1 MSDTR
6 TYDIVVIGSGE
17 GGKYIAWNLAAR
29 GRKVVVVERQYVG
42 GSCPNIACLPSK
54 NFVHGAKVAHYHQRG
69 KEFGIV
75 GGSGWHVDMA
85 LVRERK
91 RRMVEGL
98 REVHIHNYERSGAE
112 LLMGEARFTAPRTVE
127 VSLPQGG
134 TRTLAGA
141 AVVINT
147 GTRAQL
153 PAIEGLAAAA
163 PMTHVEALELD
174 QLPGHLVVLGGGPVG
189 LEFAQT
195 YRRFGSKVTVVEK
208 SSRLLPGEDPD
219 VSAEIEQLFRDEGI
233 ELLLDTTVRKV
244 TGRSGSAVKL
254 EAISGTGLLNVQGT
268 HLLVAVGRAPN
279 TERLGL
285 DAAGI
290 ATTAQGFVQVNE
302 RLETTVPGVFAVGDC
317 ANSPFFTHVSF
328 DDFRIVRDHLVD
340 SGTQHVKTNRLVP
353 WCLFTDPELARIG
366 LNETQARERNIDYR
380 LARLPMAAV
389 LRTRALAE
397 TRGFLKVLVGRQ
409 DDRILG
415 FTAVGA
421 SVGELLAPIQLA
433 MSASL
438 PYTSLRD
445 LILTHPTITEG
456 LVYLFA
462 AVPAR

>member
-1 MSDTR
+1 MTDVQS
-6 TYDIVVIGSGE
+6 YDIVVIGSGE
-17 GGKYIAWNLAAR
+17 GGKYVAWDLAAR

-54 NFVHGAKVAHYHQRG
+54 NFIHGAKVAHYHQRG

-75 GGSGWHVDMA
+75 GGSTWHVDMA

-98 REVHIHNYERSGAE
+98 REVHINNYNRSGAE
-112 LLMGEARFTAPRTVE
+112 LLMGEARFTAPKTVE

-134 TRTLAGA
+134 ARRLAGE

-153 PAIEGLAAAA
+153 PAIAGLAAAA

-195 YRRFGSKVTVVEK
+195 YRRFGSKVTLVEK
-208 SSRLLPGEDPD
+208 ASRLLPSEDPD
-219 VSAEIEQLFRDEGI
+219 VSAEIEQLFKDEGI
-233 ELLLDTTVRKV
+233 EIRLATTVRKV
-244 TGRSGSAVKL
+244 TGRSGAGVKL
-254 EAISGTGLLNVQGT
+254 EAVSGAEVRVLEGT

-285 DAAGI
+285 EAAGI
-290 ATTAQGFVQVNE
+290 ATTPQGFVHVNE
-302 RLETTVPGVFAVGDC
+302 RLETSVPNVFAVGDC

-328 DDFRIVRDHLVD
+328 DDFRIVRDNLVAA
-340 SGTQHVKTNRLVP
+340 GAHHVKTDRLVP

-366 LNETQARERNIDYR
+366 LNETQARERNSEYR
-380 LARLPMAAV
+380 LARLPMAGV

-397 TRGFLKVLVGRQ
+397 TRGFMKVLVGKQ

-415 FTAVGA
+415 FTAVGS
-421 SVGELLAPIQLA
+421 SVGEMLAPIQLA
-433 MSASL
+433 MSAAL
-438 PYTSLRD
+438 PYTSIRD

-462 AVPAR
+462 AVPSR

>member
-1 MSDTR
+1 MTDIQS
-6 TYDIVVIGSGE
+6 YDVVVIGSGE
-17 GGKYIAWNLAAR
+17 GGKYVAWNLASR
-29 GRKVVVVERQYVG
+29 GKKVVVVERQYVG

-54 NFVHGAKVAHYHQRG
+54 NFIHGAKVAHYHQRG

-75 GGSGWHVDMA
+75 GGSSWHVDMA

-98 REVHIHNYERSGAE
+98 REVHINNYKRSGAE
-112 LLMGEARFTAPRTVE
+112 LLMGEARFTAPKTVE

-134 TRTLAGA
+134 TRTLSGE

-174 QLPGHLVVLGGGPVG
+174 QLPGHLIVLGGGPVG

-195 YRRFGSKVTVVEK
+195 YRRFGSKVTLIERGA
-208 SSRLLPGEDPD
+208 RLLPAEDPD
-219 VSAEIEQLFRDEGI
+219 VSAEIEQLFKDEGI
-233 ELLLDTTVRKV
+233 ELLLETTVRKV
-244 TGRSGSAVKL
+244 AGRSGSGVKL
-254 EAISGTGLLNVQGT
+254 EAATGAQTRTLEGS

-285 DAAGI
+285 GAAGI
-290 ATTAQGFVQVNE
+290 TLTAQGFVQVDE
-302 RLETTVPGVFAVGDC
+302 RLETSVPGVFAVGDC

-328 DDFRIVRDHLVD
+328 DDFRIVRDNLIGAGAH
-340 SGTQHVKTNRLVP
+340 HVKTDRLVP
-353 WCLFTDPELARIG
+353 WCLFTDPELARVG
-366 LNETQARERNIDYR
+366 LNETQAHERNIDYR
-380 LARLPMAAV
+380 LARLPMAGV
-389 LRTRALAE
+389 LRTRALAQ
-397 TRGFLKVLVGRQ
+397 TRGFMKVLVGRQ

-415 FTAVGA
+415 FTAVGS
-421 SVGELLAPIQLA
+421 SVGEVLAPIQLA
-433 MSASL
+433 MSAGL
-438 PYTSLRD
+438 PYTSIRD

-462 AVPAR
+462 AVPPR

>member
-1 MSDTR
+1 MPDVQS
-6 TYDIVVIGSGE
+6 YDIVVIGSGE
-17 GGKYIAWNLAAR
+17 GGKYVAWNLAAR
-29 GRKVVVVERQYVG
+29 GKKVVVVERQYIG

-54 NFVHGAKVAHYHQRG
+54 NFIHGAKVAHYHQRA
-69 KEFGIV
+69 KDFGIV
-75 GGSGWHVDMA
+75 GGSSWHVDMA

-98 REVHIHNYERSGAE
+98 REVHVNNYKRSGAE
-112 LLMGEARFTAPRTVE
+112 LLMGEARFTAPKTVE

-134 TRTLAGA
+134 TRTLTGE

-153 PAIEGLAAAA
+153 PAIEGLATAA

-174 QLPGHLVVLGGGPVG
+174 QLPEHLIVLGGGPVG

-195 YRRFGSKVTVVEK
+195 YRRFGSQVTLVEK
-208 SSRLLPGEDPD
+208 ASRLLPSEDQD
-219 VSAEIEQLFRDEGI
+219 VSTELEQLFKDEGI
-233 ELLLDTTVRKV
+233 EVLLDTTVSKV
-244 TGRSGSAVKL
+244 TGRSGSGVKL
-254 EAISGTGLLNVQGT
+254 EAATGAQARTLEGT

-285 DAAGI
+285 EAAGI
-290 ATTAQGFVQVNE
+290 AKTARGFVQVDE

-328 DDFRIVRDHLVD
+328 DDFRIVRDNLT
-340 SGTQHVKTNRLVP
+340 GAGAPHVKTDRLVP

-366 LNETQARERNIDYR
+366 LNETQARERNIEYR
-380 LARLPMAAV
+380 LARLPMAGV

-397 TRGFLKVLVGRQ
+397 TRGFMKVLVGKQ

-415 FTAVGA
+415 FTAVGS
-421 SVGELLAPIQLA
+421 SVGEVLAPIQLA
-433 MSASL
+433 MSAAL

-462 AVPAR
+462 AVPPR